1 VLFSRPKIEVDGRH
15 QITSEIPPWI
25 ADVYALGM
33 NTGPFPQIINCV
45 PFRKDIPYALS
56 IVANGNLRL
65 SPSGPYSLDPFART
79 LTVSNNSS
87 SIVRIGNEATKDG
100 NGNPVPAVQGT
111 VNLSIDTSN
120 TAMPWTINIYKTSYS
135 TNDTNDGEIMR
146 ISSDIVHDATKV
158 APQFANSAHSFG
170 PGAGAAAKL
179 LSFLSVLG
187 PLPPLDTSMT
197 NKWELQ
203 VGCYVNK
210 DTIGKFYGPLAQN
223 FIERFCDDIEVKILM
238 IVAFDV
244 QKLDV
249 ELEVDFNI
257 GSPQGPGFFVEVIA
271 GGGFTSSNKDGDA
284 YMAKFGFGVGYKTTI
299 ATFNAQAH
307 CDIIG
312 QFIKLPQGFDVG
324 GSVRIQAEIDFGI
337 VRASAT
343 VEGGLHYRQIT
354 CTIQVS

>member
-1 VLFSRPKIEVDGRH
+1 
-15 QITSEIPPWI
+15 
-25 ADVYALGM
+25 
-33 NTGPFPQIINCV
+33 
-45 PFRKDIPYALS
+45 
-56 IVANGNLRL
+56 
-65 SPSGPYSLDPFART
+65 
-79 LTVSNNSS
+79 
-87 SIVRIGNEATKDG
+87 
-100 NGNPVPAVQGT
+100 
-111 VNLSIDTSN
+111 
-120 TAMPWTINIYKTSYS
+120 
-135 TNDTNDGEIMR
+135 
-146 ISSDIVHDATKV
+146 
-158 APQFANSAHSFG
+158 
-170 PGAGAAAKL
+170 
-179 LSFLSVLG
+179 
-187 PLPPLDTSMT
+187 MT

-354 CTIQVS
+354 CTIQNNSEETKWHIWQMTMAVEVHIFWVVDIEFQYQMQNITNDNGGHCDFGPDFN